1 MRWNRLLPIGGALG
15 VLLLLTASAYAQAV
29 ATDKPADPQLV
40 RARAEVAGPDGARSA
55 EAWAEKDAVA
65 ADSSLA
71 AGVRY
76 VEGALASNTAPGLKA
91 ARSLGEKVV
100 TKATAGTEPAWATAS
115 DVVRRMIEKLG
126 EVVDVAWRPVR
137 GG

>member
-76 VEGALASNTAPGLKA
+76 VEGGLPP
-91 ARSLGEKVV
+91 
-100 TKATAGTEPAWATAS
+100 TP
-115 DVVRRMIEKLG
+115 
-126 EVVDVAWRPVR
+126 PR
-137 GG
+137 G